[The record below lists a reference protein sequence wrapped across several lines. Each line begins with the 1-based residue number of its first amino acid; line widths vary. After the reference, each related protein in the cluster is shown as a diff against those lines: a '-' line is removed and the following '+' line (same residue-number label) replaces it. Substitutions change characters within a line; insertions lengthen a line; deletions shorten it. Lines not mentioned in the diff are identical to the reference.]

1 MLRIAVAS
9 PVRSLPALPANR
21 QHSGDA
27 RFFGCRGR
35 PCDDRLAIEEKALG
49 PDHPCSPLQLGRRR
63 QCVAQLRSGEEEPAA
78 CIDHRLRATRAISAE
93 HYALA
98 YVLLSGAPPHPRRG
112 PAHRRQRREAAGLA
126 RQAGSSLDCYGAAVR
141 QVTAHDDG
149 RGSALECLLFGLPI
163 EPDDAGLLCAH
174 YRPKSECREDGHRE

>member
-1 MLRIAVAS
+1 MLS
-9 PVRSLPALPANR
+9 R
-21 QHSGDA
+21 QRYVDRVHDRRKGRKGDA
-27 RFFGCRGR
+27 PAGR
-35 PCDDRLAIEEKALG
+35 AASDRRKGRKGAWSRSSLLTVYQ
-49 PDHPCSPLQLGRRR
+49 PSRRR
-63 QCVAQLRSGEEEPAA
+63 QRVAQLRAGEEEPAA

-98 YVLLSGAPPHPRRG
+98 YVLLGGAPPHPRRG
-112 PAHRRQRREAAGLA
+112 PAHRRQHREAAGLA

-141 QVTAHDDG
+141 QVTAHDAG
-149 RGSALECLLFGLPI
+149 RRSALECLLFGLPI